1 MLVRFC
7 EKIFHPRMQHFI
19 LGVIIF
25 NALTLG
31 LETSRTAMSAFG
43 TGLIWLDHIALG
55 IFVVELL
62 MKIMALRL
70 GFFKDPWNVFDFLVV
85 GISLVPASG
94 PLAILRALRILRVL
108 RLVSNLPRLRV
119 IAEGIFRA
127 LPSLGWLFLL
137 LFLIFYV
144 FAVLATNLFG
154 AQFEEWFGSLNA
166 TLYTLFQL
174 MTLDSWSM
182 GIVRPLMEQFPY
194 AYLLFIPFIIITA
207 FIVLNVFIGIIV
219 STMSAV
225 SDAETQR
232 QLQSEEKDHAE
243 LFQEFARLKKQLDKI
258 ESLLP
263 RQRVK

>member
-31 LETSRTAMSAFG
+31 LETSRTAMSTFG